1 VSCADFLS
9 KIMSSSFLAA
19 CAIRSLDA
27 LDSPTVA
34 PPPIARQSSTVFR
47 ELGHLIV
54 GRLPLADLA
63 LIMAVDSAFRDNAR
77 ARVAELLPKLSRLL
91 ISPFNLR
98 KRDLFMTVLSLDDKN
113 IGDGGV
119 SVLADATACGALGS
133 LQTLSLKR
141 NQISDEGAKALAQVI
156 YGSASVT
163 SVRAFGNS
171 WSSGDRRGQCSL
183 LITCCAG

>member
-1 VSCADFLS
+1 
-9 KIMSSSFLAA
+9 MSSSFLVA

-27 LDSPTVA
+27 LDSPTEA
-34 PPPIARQSSTVFR
+34 PPPIARQASTVFR

-91 ISPFNLR
+91 ISPFNLK
-98 KRDLFMTVLSLDDKN
+98 KRDLFMTVLSLEDKD

-133 LQTLSLKR
+133 LQTLSLNNNK
-141 NQISDEGAKALAQVI
+141 IGDEGAKALAPVI

-163 SVRAFGNS
+163 SVRALVGVV
-171 WSSGDRRGQCSL
+171 GVDGIDAHCPL
-183 LITCCAG
+183 LVV